1 MPAPEQRAATYLRL
15 LTAQMGVGGDD
26 SWGSPVHDEF
36 HVDASGT
43 QVLDVTLSLI

>member
-36 HVDASGT
+36 HVDASDT